1 MATSTTPMVPA
12 SSPPYQQFQSFYPP
26 VDNAELLAHL
36 ANQTQHINQNIY
48 QSTDK
53 ITAGVNSTSQYL
65 SGGLNN
71 VSKDVTQ
78 SALGLRDAIERGNLN
93 HDAAIQSTGQYLSGG
108 LNNVGN
114 EVTQSALGLR
124 DAIERG
130 NLVNGSAIE
139 RTTGEIK
146 LNTAIQDAASRQAAA
161 DSARD
166 ILRAV
171 DANGSMNNATMER
184 IGLTVGHAVERNAS
198 MNGMAI
204 ERTAG
209 NISSAIEKVAGE
221 GRLTTTVTDAA
232 SRQAAAD
239 SARDITR
246 TVEHNGSAITSAVER
261 NGAQN
266 HSATQ
271 SVGSTLL
278 STIERVAG
286 EGRVTTTVT
295 DAASRQAASDS
306 ARDIM
311 GAVERNGGS
320 NASLVQSAAAALG
333 SAIER
338 NGGDTRTAM
347 LTASNLTNSLLT
359 DVRHAIINDVNRG
372 TEELLASGTQNFNV
386 MSKAVTD
393 SAWETR
399 NAMNSNMLEQLKA
412 FNNIQHQSAQN
423 YASTLLEGQ
432 KSTALLSLD
441 GNNHYASLM
450 LEQQK
455 LKEYLSSKG
464 DSHFAMN
471 QLEMHKVKEGLSAQS
486 AHHFAAL
493 QLDQHK
499 IKESIQAQLADAKYD
514 ALKNTQFLAD
524 KLCECCCEVKQKI
537 DLVDRDRLR
546 DNLINSRDENSLLR
560 VAEFLDRRDDRR
572 GHRHWDDRDR
582 RGDDRR

>member
-53 ITAGVNSTSQYL
+53 LTAGINSTSQYL
-65 SGGLNN
+65 TGGLNN
-71 VSKDVTQ
+71 LGKEVTQ
-78 SALGLRDAIERGNLN
+78 SSLGLRDAIERGN
-93 HDAAIQSTGQYLSGG
+93 QLS
-108 LNNVGN
+108 
-114 EVTQSALGLR
+114 
-124 DAIERG
+124 
-130 NLVNGSAIE
+130 GSAIE

-146 LNTAIQDAASRQAAA
+146 LNTAIQDAATRQAAA

-171 DANGSMNNATMER
+171 DANGSQNNATMER
-184 IGLTVGHAVERNAS
+184 IGLTVGHAVERNAG
-198 MNGMAI
+198 MNGAAI

-209 NISSAIEKVAGE
+209 NIATAIEKVAGE

-246 TVEHNGSAITSAVER
+246 AVENNGSAITSAVDR

-271 SVGSTLL
+271 AIGTTLL

-295 DAASRQAASDS
+295 DAASRQAAADS
-306 ARDIM
+306 ARDITK
-311 GAVERNGGS
+311 AVEN
-320 NASLVQSAAAALG
+320 NASLLLSAV
-333 SAIER
+333 ER
-338 NGGDTRTAM
+338 NGGDTRMAVSSGIKQT
-347 LTASNLTNSLLT
+347 SNLMT
-359 DVRHAIINDVNRG
+359 DVRHAILSEVNRG
-372 TEELLASGTQNFNV
+372 TNEMLGANTQNLNAITK
-386 MSKAVTD
+386 SVTD
-393 SAWETR
+393 AAWENRVGIQAATI
-399 NAMNSNMLEQLKA
+399 EQLKSTA
-412 FNNIQHQSAQN
+412 ALQQQSAQQ

-441 GNNHYASLM
+441 GANHYASLVM
-450 LEQQK
+450 EQQK

-546 DNLINSRDENSLLR
+546 DNLIYSRDENSLLR

-572 GHRHWDDRDR
+572 GGRRWDDDDRR

>member
-1 MATSTTPMVPA
+1 MANTTNIN
-12 SSPPYQQFQSFYPP
+12 PPPSYGWQPSFYPP
-26 VDNAELLAHL
+26 TSGYDEVLASMQ
-36 ANQTQHINQNIY
+36 NQHINQNIY
-48 QSTDK
+48 TSTDK
-53 ITAGVNSTSQYL
+53 LLGSINSTNQYL
-65 SGGLNN
+65 
-71 VSKDVTQ
+71 T
-78 SALGLRDAIERGNLN
+78 A
-93 HDAAIQSTGQYLSGG
+93 G
-108 LNNVGN
+108 LNNVGK

-124 DAIERG
+124 DAVERG
-130 NLVNGSAIE
+130 NLTNGNAIE
-139 RTTGEIK
+139 RTAGEIK
-146 LNTAIQDAASRQAAA
+146 LNTTITDAANRQAMA
-161 DSARD
+161 DSFRD
-166 ILRAV
+166 VLRAV
-171 DANGSMNNATMER
+171 DAQGGAAQSTTERVGSNLGT
-184 IGLTVGHAVERNAS
+184 AVERN
-198 MNGMAI
+198 G
-204 ERTAG
+204 G
-209 NISSAIEKVAGE
+209 NIMTAIEKVAGE

-232 SRQAAAD
+232 SRQANSD
-239 SARDITR
+239 NFRD
-246 TVEHNGSAITSAVER
+246 VLGSVDR
-261 NGAQN
+261 NGA
-266 HSATQ
+266 SAVNTTQ
-271 SVGSTLL
+271 AIGSTLL

-320 NASLVQSAAAALG
+320 NGSLVQSAAAALG

-338 NGGDTRTAM
+338 NGGDTRTAL

-372 TEELLASGTQNFNV
+372 TEELLSSGTQNFNV

-412 FNNIQHQSAQN
+412 FNNIQQQSAQN

-450 LEQQK
+450 MEQQK
-455 LKEYLSSKG
+455 VKEYLSSKG

-471 QLEMHKVKEGLSAQS
+471 QLEMHKVKESLAAQA
-486 AHHFAAL
+486 AHNFSAL

-524 KLCECCCEVKQKI
+524 KMCECCCEVKQKI

-546 DNLINSRDENSLLR
+546 DGLNVERNEVNILK
-560 VAEFLDRRDDRR
+560 VAEFLDRRWDRR
-572 GHRHWDDRDR
+572 DHGYDR
-582 RGDDRR
+582 RGDDRRGDDRR

>member
-1 MATSTTPMVPA
+1 MATPTTPMVPA
-12 SSPPYQQFQSFYPP
+12 ASPPYQQFQSFYPP

-53 ITAGVNSTSQYL
+53 VTAGINSTSQYL
-65 SGGLNN
+65 TGGLNN
-71 VSKDVTQ
+71 VGKEVTQ

-108 LNNVGN
+108 LNNVGK

-184 IGLTVGHAVERNAS
+184 IGLTVGHAVERNAN

-246 TVEHNGSAITSAVER
+246 AVEHNSSAMLSAV
-261 NGAQN
+261 
-266 HSATQ
+266 
-271 SVGSTLL
+271 
-278 STIERVAG
+278 
-286 EGRVTTTVT
+286 
-295 DAASRQAASDS
+295 
-306 ARDIM
+306 
-311 GAVERNGGS
+311 
-320 NASLVQSAAAALG
+320 
-333 SAIER
+333 ER
-338 NGGDTRTAM
+338 NGGDTRMALSTAN
-347 LTASNLTNSLLT
+347 NLTNNLLT
-359 DVRHAIINDVNRG
+359 DVRHAIIGEVNRG
-372 TEELLASGTQNFNV
+372 TDAGLMANTQSLNTITR
-386 MSKAVTD
+386 SVTD
-393 SAWETR
+393 SAWENRVGLQAATI
-399 NAMNSNMLEQLKA
+399 EQLKSTA
-412 FNNIQHQSAQN
+412 ALQQQSSQH

-441 GNNHYASLM
+441 GANHYASLM
-450 LEQQK
+450 MEQQK
-455 LKEYLSSKG
+455 VKEYLSSKG

-471 QLEMHKVKEGLSAQS
+471 QLEMHKVKEGLAAQA
-486 AHHFAAL
+486 AHNFSAL

-572 GHRHWDDRDR
+572 GHRHWDDRRGDDR